1 MVETASLNILSANV
15 GTHKLVLTI
24 CSCCW
29 PYSLLF
35 SSSIDIT
42 RLPSPTSTGGV
53 MPPRSQMSF
62 QDRDHPHRASSK
74 DMFYVSRPP
83 LARSSPA
90 YCTSSSDITEP
101 DPKVSFN
108 TLTWGTIITSTRVIF
123 TSQVSMTCM
132 LVILNRI
139 CHRVMEAVVYHDI
152 CFFSTDSP
160 RNSS

>member
-1 MVETASLNILSANV
+1 MINQLS
-15 GTHKLVLTI
+15 KLLLIIVNRLINQSTNR
-24 CSCCW
+24 CSPNYFLLCIFIYCW

-53 MPPRSQMSF
+53 MPTRTQMSF

-101 DPKVSFN
+101 DPKVSFI
-108 TLTWGTIITSTRVIF
+108 TLTWGIIIPSARFIFIRVR
-123 TSQVSMTCM
+123 
-132 LVILNRI
+132 LV
-139 CHRVMEAVVYHDI
+139 
-152 CFFSTDSP
+152 
-160 RNSS
+160 